1 MLLHQKKNHYLRV
14 GLVMTALITL
24 LAVVG
29 AFWTP
34 YEPTAI
40 AGGAKL
46 CRAVAW
52 PPVRDR

>member
-40 AGGAKL
+40 AGGA
-46 CRAVAW
+46 
-52 PPVRDR
+52 